1 MKKNISKL
9 VIAAIVAISVF
20 AGTLASVR
28 PAAACT
34 GGSCGGTIGILSIGT
49 GFGVK

>member
-20 AGTLASVR
+20 AGTALVSVR

-34 GGSCGGTIGILSIGT
+34 GGSCGGTIGILSVDI
-49 GFGVK
+49 GVK